1 MHSHVRGSFYEK
13 KHPSPA
19 LRPSLRTSSVIFGV
33 VVISIIVASL
43 FGWVAELLT
52 VYAFCLLA
60 VAVSVGVA
68 IAAAMPWEVPVK
80 KSRWID
86 TGIFLG
92 LILGVLALFS
102 LADHF

>member
-1 MHSHVRGSFYEK
+1 MRR

-43 FGWVAELLT
+43 FGWVAAELLT
-52 VYAFCLLA
+52 IYAFCLLT

-80 KSRWID
+80 KI
-86 TGIFLG
+86 
-92 LILGVLALFS
+92 AL
-102 LADHF
+102 D

>member
-1 MHSHVRGSFYEK
+1 MRR

-52 VYAFCLLA
+52 IYAFCLLT

-80 KSRWID
+80 KI
-86 TGIFLG
+86 
-92 LILGVLALFS
+92 AL
-102 LADHF
+102 D